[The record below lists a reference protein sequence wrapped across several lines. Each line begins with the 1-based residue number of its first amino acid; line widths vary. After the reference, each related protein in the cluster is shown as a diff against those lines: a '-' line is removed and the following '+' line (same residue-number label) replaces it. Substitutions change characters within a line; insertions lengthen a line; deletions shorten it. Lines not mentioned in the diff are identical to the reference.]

1 MNSSADQGP
10 SEMTPSAGSAPEV
23 TGTAPPIRVGDLG
36 RRLWSIALPVLPV
49 LAAEPIYLLVDGIVV
64 GRQGSEDLASL
75 GVGALVLLLLGTQ
88 MNFLSYGTTA
98 RAARLHGA
106 GRRSDAVAEGVQATW
121 IALSVGVVVV
131 ASVLALIGP
140 LTRVLAADAEV
151 AAGAADW
158 LRVAVFG
165 IPCILVASAGHGW
178 MRGVQRFRTPLV
190 LVTLGIGI
198 STVGCVVLVPGL
210 GPVPALGLVG
220 SAWSN
225 LAGQLIMAGGFLGA
239 LVLEHRASLR
249 PRWRVIAQQLR
260 LGVDLVIRT
269 ASFQVTFAVA
279 TTAAAAAGVESL
291 AAHHLAQQMWALYT
305 LVLDSVAIAAQ
316 SLVGAALGAGLAAHG
331 RALARAVVVWSLGLG
346 VVLAALTVV
355 FRDPMSILL
364 SGDEAVA
371 GRLVVALLGMA
382 IVVIPA
388 ALVFGLDGVL
398 LGAGDAAYLRTTT
411 VIAALFGFL
420 PVLLATR
427 HHGWG
432 LAGIWWGM
440 GAFVVMRL
448 LFVAA
453 RVRGDRWLVLGAQT
467 PSSET
472 HATETRA
479 TETRATVS
487 RGQEAST

>member
-1 MNSSADQGP
+1 MG
-10 SEMTPSAGSAPEV
+10 E
-23 TGTAPPIRVGDLG
+23 IG

-64 GRQGSEDLASL
+64 GRQSPQDLAAL
-75 GVGALVLLLLGTQ
+75 GVGALVLVVLGTQ

-131 ASVLALIGP
+131 VGVHASLGP
-140 LTRVLAADAEV
+140 LTRVLAADTEV
-151 AAGAADW
+151 AASAADW
-158 LRVAVFG
+158 LRVAVWG

-178 MRGVQRFRTPLV
+178 MRGVQRLRTPLV
-190 LVTLGIGI
+190 LVAVGIGV

-210 GPVPALGLVG
+210 GPAPALGLVG

-225 LAGQLIMAGGFLGA
+225 LVGQMIMAGGFLGA
-239 LVLEHRASLR
+239 LVLEHRGSLR
-249 PRWRVIAQQLR
+249 PRWNVIIQQLR

-279 TTAAAAAGVESL
+279 TTAAAAAGVDSL
-291 AAHHLAQQMWALYT
+291 AAHHLAQQLWALYT

-331 RALARAVVVWSLGLG
+331 RALARAVVVWSVGLG
-346 VVLAALTVV
+346 VGLAVLTAL
-355 FRDPMSILL
+355 FRSPMSILL
-364 SGDEAVA
+364 SGDAEVA
-371 GRLVVALLGMA
+371 GRLVVALTGMA
-382 IVVIPA
+382 IVVVPA

-398 LGAGDAAYLRTTT
+398 LGAGDAAYLRTST
-411 VIAALFGFL
+411 VVAALFGFL

-427 HHGWG
+427 HLGWG

-440 GAFVVMRL
+440 GVFVAMRL
-448 LFVAA
+448 IAVVA
-453 RVRGDRWLVLGAQT
+453 RVRGDRWLVLGAET
-467 PSSET
+467 PLRRTSEG
-472 HATETRA
+472 APA
-479 TETRATVS
+479 
-487 RGQEAST
+487 

>member
-1 MNSSADQGP
+1 MSSSADP
-10 SEMTPSAGSAPEV
+10 DRAGVPAS
-23 TGTAPPIRVGDLG
+23 VGVGELG

-64 GRQGSEDLASL
+64 GRQGAGDLAAL
-75 GVGALVLLLLGTQ
+75 GVGALVLLVLGTQ

-121 IALSVGVVVV
+121 IALGVGSVVV
-131 ASVLALIGP
+131 AGVLSAIGP
-140 LTRVLAADAEV
+140 LTRVLAADDEV
-151 AAGAADW
+151 AAHAADW
-158 LRVAVFG
+158 LRVAVWG

-178 MRGVQRFRTPLV
+178 MRGVQRLRTPLA
-190 LVTLGIGI
+190 LVAAGIGV
-198 STVGCVVLVPGL
+198 STVGCLVLVPGL
-210 GPVPALGLVG
+210 GPAPALGLVG

-225 LAGQLIMAGGFLGA
+225 LAGQIIMAGGFLVA
-239 LVLEHRASLR
+239 LVLELRGSLR
-249 PRWRVIAQQLR
+249 PRWVVIVSQLR

-279 TTAAAAAGVESL
+279 TTAAAAAGVDSL
-291 AAHHLAQQMWALYT
+291 AAHHLAQQLWALYT

-346 VVLAALTVV
+346 VALALITVL
-355 FRDPMSILL
+355 FRVPVASVL
-364 SGDEAVA
+364 SGDETVA
-371 GRLVVALLGMA
+371 ARLVVALLGMA

-411 VIAALFGFL
+411 VVAALFGFL

-427 HHGWG
+427 HFGWG

-440 GAFVVMRL
+440 GVFVAMRL
-448 LFVAA
+448 IAVVA

-467 PSSET
+467 PIGRI
-472 HATETRA
+472 TEEVRT
-479 TETRATVS
+479 
-487 RGQEAST
+487 

>member
-1 MNSSADQGP
+1 MSSSPDPGRR
-10 SEMTPSAGSAPEV
+10 S
-23 TGTAPPIRVGDLG
+23 TAPDVGVGEIG

-64 GRQGSEDLASL
+64 GRQGPEDLAAL
-75 GVGALVLLLLGTQ
+75 GVGALVLLVLGTQ
-88 MNFLSYGTTA
+88 MNFLAYGTTA

-106 GRRSDAVAEGVQATW
+106 GRRPEAVAEGVQATW

-131 ASVLALIGP
+131 AGVHASLGP
-140 LTRVLAADAEV
+140 LTRVLAGV

-158 LRVAVFG
+158 LRVAVWG

-190 LVTLGIGI
+190 LVAAGIGV

-210 GPVPALGLVG
+210 GPAPALGLVG

-239 LVLEHRASLR
+239 LVMEHRGSFR
-249 PRWRVIAQQLR
+249 PRWTVIADQLR

-279 TTAAAAAGVESL
+279 TTAAAAAGVDSL
-291 AAHHLAQQMWALYT
+291 AAHHLAQQLWALYT

-331 RALARAVVVWSLGLG
+331 RALARAVVVWSVGLG
-346 VVLAALTVV
+346 VGLAVVTVL
-355 FRDPMSILL
+355 FRSPMSTLL
-364 SGDEAVA
+364 SGDTEVA
-371 GRLVVALLGMA
+371 GRLVVALTGMA
-382 IVVIPA
+382 IVVVPA

-398 LGAGDAAYLRTTT
+398 LGAGDAAYLRTST
-411 VIAALFGFL
+411 VVAALFGFL

-427 HHGWG
+427 HFGWG

-440 GAFVVMRL
+440 GVFVAMRL
-448 LFVAA
+448 VAVVA
-453 RVRGDRWLVLGAQT
+453 RVRGDRWMVLGAET
-467 PSSET
+467 PAGRASEG
-472 HATETRA
+472 APA
-479 TETRATVS
+479 
-487 RGQEAST
+487 